1 MSRCTS
7 SLRLARLHSTAT
19 IRQGRRAFSSSSP
32 RNKERL
38 VILGSGWGGYEVL
51 RSVDK
56 KRWGTFI
63 PSENTYIEVQ
73 ADHVYIFVQM
83 SLLSLLRPTSTSRRF
98 WLAVPLALL
107 NSDPQ

>member
-1 MSRCTS
+1 M
-7 SLRLARLHSTAT
+7 HSTAA

-32 RNKERL
+32 RDKERL

-56 KRWGTFI
+56 KRWGTSI
-63 PSENTYIEVQ
+63 PLENTLAGVQ
-73 ADHVYIFVQM
+73 VDHIYIFVQM

-98 WLAVPLALL
+98 
-107 NSDPQ
+107 